1 MNTLSTLLLRQF
13 KYQLLLLVLVSAVI
27 NVLMLAPTIY
37 MLQIFDRVMISKSE
51 VTLLVIS
58 LIVIGFYGVQGFGE
72 YLRNR
77 ITSAVSIRIDQVLS
91 PPIVAALMTDK
102 LSISRRNPLQ
112 AFSDLA
118 SVRQW
123 LTGSGLHGFLDGPWT
138 PIYLAVMF
146 MLHPALGWLAVVFL
160 CFLALLTWLSS
171 RLSRDLSDASI
182 EEERDLNAFIHSKL
196 RNAEVLEAHG
206 MVPQLKRR
214 WWKRQVQ
221 FLLTQA
227 KAEDIEERMTA
238 TTKQVRYLLNSLA
251 IAAGAI
257 LAIEGEITMG
267 AMIAAGLLMGRT
279 TAPLDALMSGWKG
292 FHMARS
298 ALSRLESLLE
308 DNRPWQQAHALPD
321 FSGGIRLKGIHAS
334 ALAADDEP
342 EKVILRDL
350 NLTLPQGKVTVV
362 MGPSGAGKSTLG
374 KLLVGI
380 WPQYSGDLFLGV
392 HALKDLNR
400 AALGREVGYV
410 PQQVELFRG
419 TVAENISR
427 LGAPDSD
434 RVIRAAMAV
443 GIHDFILRLPNG
455 YDTVIGE
462 QGGHLSGGQRQR
474 IALARALYG
483 DPKLLVLDE
492 PNASLDEAGEQAL
505 LRAVRAASDAGATV
519 VLISHRPTVLA
530 IAEYVVLLKKGERLF
545 EGTRE
550 AFQNNLQRQ
559 LQTQPLGNK

>member
-1 MNTLSTLLLRQF
+1 MNDLSRLLLRQF
-13 KYQLLLLVLVSAVI
+13 RGQLLLLVVVSAVI

-51 VTLLVIS
+51 ITLLVIS
-58 LIVIGFYGVQGFGE
+58 LIVIGFYAVQGFGE

-102 LSISRRNPLQ
+102 LSASRRNPLQ

-118 SVRQW
+118 SLRQW
-123 LTGSGLHGFLDGPWT
+123 LTGSGLHGFLDGHWT

-146 MLHPALGWLAVVFL
+146 MLHPFLGWLAISFL
-160 CFLALLTWLSS
+160 VFLALLTWFSS

-182 EEERDLNAFIHSKL
+182 EEERELNAFIHSKL

-221 FLLTQA
+221 FLITQA
-227 KAEDIEERMTA
+227 SAEDIEERMTA

-298 ALSRLESLLE
+298 ALERLQSLLE
-308 DNRPWQQAHALPD
+308 DNKPWQQGTAQPN
-321 FSGGIRLKGIHAS
+321 FSGGIRLKGVNAFAPAS
-334 ALAADDEP
+334 ESEQP
-342 EKVILRDL
+342 KHILRQLDL
-350 NLTLPQGKVTVV
+350 SLPEGQITVV

-380 WPQYSGDLFLGV
+380 WPNHTGEVYLGM
-392 HALKDLNR
+392 HPLNDLNR
-400 AALGREVGYV
+400 AALGTNLGYV

-419 TVAENISR
+419 TVAENIAR
-427 LGAPDSD
+427 LGPPNSEQ
-434 RVIRAAMAV
+434 VIAAATAV
-443 GIHDFILRLPNG
+443 GIHDFILRLPKG
-455 YDTVIGE
+455 YDTIIGE
-462 QGGHLSGGQRQR
+462 QGG
-474 IALARALYG
+474 A
-483 DPKLLVLDE
+483 P
-492 PNASLDEAGEQAL
+492 
-505 LRAVRAASDAGATV
+505 LRRAASTHCFGQSTLREPTAAGA
-519 VLISHRPTVLA
+519 R
-530 IAEYVVLLKKGERLF
+530 
-545 EGTRE
+545 
-550 AFQNNLQRQ
+550 
-559 LQTQPLGNK
+559 

>member
-1 MNTLSTLLLRQF
+1 MNDLSRLLLRQF
-13 KYQLLLLVLVSAVI
+13 RGQLLLLVVVSAVI

-51 VTLLVIS
+51 ITLLVIS
-58 LIVIGFYGVQGFGE
+58 LIVIGFYAVQGFGE

-102 LSISRRNPLQ
+102 LSASRRNPLQ

-118 SVRQW
+118 SLRQW

-146 MLHPALGWLAVVFL
+146 MLHPLLGWLAISFL
-160 CFLALLTWLSS
+160 VFLALLTWFSS

-182 EEERDLNAFIHSKL
+182 EEERELNAFIHSKL

-221 FLLTQA
+221 FLITQA
-227 KAEDIEERMTA
+227 RAEDVEERMTA

-298 ALSRLESLLE
+298 ALERLQSLLE
-308 DNRPWQQAHALPD
+308 DNKPWQQGTAQPN
-321 FSGGIRLKGIHAS
+321 FSGGIRLKGVNAFAPAS
-334 ALAADDEP
+334 ETAEP
-342 EKVILRDL
+342 KHILRQLDL
-350 NLTLPQGKVTVV
+350 SLPEGQITVV

-380 WPQYSGDLFLGV
+380 WPNHTGEVYLGM
-392 HALKDLNR
+392 HPLNDLNR
-400 AALGREVGYV
+400 AALGTTLGYV

-419 TVAENISR
+419 TVAENIAR
-427 LGAPDSD
+427 LGPPNSEQ
-434 RVIRAAMAV
+434 VIAAATAV
-443 GIHDFILRLPNG
+443 GIHDFILRLPKG
-455 YDTVIGE
+455 YDTIIGE

-483 DPKLLVLDE
+483 NPKLLVLDE
-492 PNASLDEAGEQAL
+492 PNASLDEAGELAL
-505 LRAVRAASDAGATV
+505 LKAVRSARESGATV
-519 VLISHRPTVLA
+519 VLISHRPSVLS
-530 IAEYVVLLKKGERLF
+530 IAQYVVLLKKGERLF

-559 LQTQPLGNK
+559 IQAPPEGNA

>member
-1 MNTLSTLLLRQF
+1 MNDLSRLLLRQF
-13 KYQLLLLVLVSAVI
+13 RGQLLLLVVVSAVI

-51 VTLLVIS
+51 ITLLVIS
-58 LIVIGFYGVQGFGE
+58 LIVIGFYAVQGFGE

-102 LSISRRNPLQ
+102 LSASRRNPLQ

-118 SVRQW
+118 SLRQW
-123 LTGSGLHGFLDGPWT
+123 LTGSGLNGFLDGPWT

-146 MLHPALGWLAVVFL
+146 MLHPFLGWLAISFL
-160 CFLALLTWLSS
+160 VFLALLTWFSS
-171 RLSRDLSDASI
+171 QLSRDLSDASI
-182 EEERDLNAFIHSKL
+182 EEERELNAFIHSKL

-221 FLLTQA
+221 FLITQA
-227 KAEDIEERMTA
+227 CAEDIEERMTA

-298 ALSRLESLLE
+298 ALERLQSLLE
-308 DNRPWQQAHALPD
+308 DNKPWQQGTAQPN
-321 FSGGIRLKGIHAS
+321 FSGGIRLKGVNAFAPAS
-334 ALAADDEP
+334 ESEQP
-342 EKVILRDL
+342 KHILRQLDL
-350 NLTLPQGKVTVV
+350 SLPEGQITVV

-380 WPQYSGDLFLGV
+380 WPNHTGEVYLGM
-392 HALKDLNR
+392 HPLNDLNR
-400 AALGREVGYV
+400 AALGTTLGYV

-419 TVAENISR
+419 TVAENIAR
-427 LGAPDSD
+427 LGPPNSQQ
-434 RVIRAAMAV
+434 VIAAATAV
-443 GIHDFILRLPNG
+443 GIHDFILRLPKG
-455 YDTVIGE
+455 YDTIIGE

-483 DPKLLVLDE
+483 NPQLLVLDE
-492 PNASLDEAGEQAL
+492 PNASLDEAGELAL
-505 LRAVRAASDAGATV
+505 LKAVRSASESGATV
-519 VLISHRPTVLA
+519 VLISHRPSVLS
-530 IAEYVVLLKKGERLF
+530 IAQYVVLLKKGERLF

-550 AFQNNLQRQ
+550 AFQINLQRQ
-559 LQTQPLGNK
+559 IQAPPEGNA

>member
-1 MNTLSTLLLRQF
+1 MNDLSRLLLRQF
-13 KYQLLLLVLVSAVI
+13 RGQLLLLVVVSAVI

-51 VTLLVIS
+51 ITLLVIS
-58 LIVIGFYGVQGFGE
+58 LIVIGFYAVQGFGE

-102 LSISRRNPLQ
+102 LSASRRNPLQ

-118 SVRQW
+118 SLRQW

-146 MLHPALGWLAVVFL
+146 MLHPLLGWLAISFL
-160 CFLALLTWLSS
+160 VFLALLTWFSS

-182 EEERDLNAFIHSKL
+182 EEERELNAFIHSKL

-221 FLLTQA
+221 FLITQA
-227 KAEDIEERMTA
+227 RAEDIEERMTA

-298 ALSRLESLLE
+298 ALERLQSLLE
-308 DNRPWQQAHALPD
+308 DNKPWQQGTAQPN
-321 FSGGIRLKGIHAS
+321 FSGGIRLKGVNAFAPAS
-334 ALAADDEP
+334 ESEQP
-342 EKVILRDL
+342 KHILRQLDL
-350 NLTLPQGKVTVV
+350 SLPEGQITVV

-380 WPQYSGDLFLGV
+380 WPNHTGEVYLGM
-392 HALKDLNR
+392 HPLNDLNR
-400 AALGREVGYV
+400 AALGTTLGYV

-419 TVAENISR
+419 TVAENIAR
-427 LGAPDSD
+427 LGPPNSEQ
-434 RVIRAAMAV
+434 VIAAATAV
-443 GIHDFILRLPNG
+443 GIHDFILRLPKG
-455 YDTVIGE
+455 YDTIIGE

-483 DPKLLVLDE
+483 SPQLLVLDE
-492 PNASLDEAGEQAL
+492 PNASLDEAGELAL
-505 LRAVRAASDAGATV
+505 LKAVRSASESGATV
-519 VLISHRPTVLA
+519 VLISHRPSVLS
-530 IAEYVVLLKKGERLF
+530 IAQYVVLLKKGERLF

-559 LQTQPLGNK
+559 IQAPPEGNA

>member
-1 MNTLSTLLLRQF
+1 MNDLSRLLLRQF
-13 KYQLLLLVLVSAVI
+13 RGQLLLLVVVSAVI

-51 VTLLVIS
+51 ITLLVIS
-58 LIVIGFYGVQGFGE
+58 LIVIGFYAVQGFGE

-102 LSISRRNPLQ
+102 LSASRRNPLQ

-118 SVRQW
+118 SLRQW

-146 MLHPALGWLAVVFL
+146 MLHPFLGWLAISFL
-160 CFLALLTWLSS
+160 VFLALLTWFSS
-171 RLSRDLSDASI
+171 QLSRDLSDASI
-182 EEERDLNAFIHSKL
+182 EEERELNAFIHSKL

-221 FLLTQA
+221 FLITQA
-227 KAEDIEERMTA
+227 CAEDIEERMTA

-298 ALSRLESLLE
+298 ALERLQSLLE
-308 DNRPWQQAHALPD
+308 DNKPWQQGTAQPN
-321 FSGGIRLKGIHAS
+321 FSGGIRLKGVNAFAPAS
-334 ALAADDEP
+334 ESEQP
-342 EKVILRDL
+342 KHILRQLDL
-350 NLTLPQGKVTVV
+350 SLPEGQITVV

-380 WPQYSGDLFLGV
+380 WPNHTGEVYLGM
-392 HALKDLNR
+392 HPLNDLNR
-400 AALGREVGYV
+400 AALGTTLGYV

-419 TVAENISR
+419 TVAENIAR
-427 LGAPDSD
+427 LGPPNSQQ
-434 RVIRAAMAV
+434 VIAAATAV
-443 GIHDFILRLPNG
+443 GIHDFILRLPKG
-455 YDTVIGE
+455 YDTIIGE

-483 DPKLLVLDE
+483 NPQLLVLDE
-492 PNASLDEAGEQAL
+492 PNASLDEAGELAL
-505 LRAVRAASDAGATV
+505 LKAVRSASESGATV
-519 VLISHRPTVLA
+519 VLISHRPSVLS
-530 IAEYVVLLKKGERLF
+530 IAQYVVLLKKGERLF

-550 AFQNNLQRQ
+550 AFQINLQRQ
-559 LQTQPLGNK
+559 IQAPPEGNA

>member
-1 MNTLSTLLLRQF
+1 MNDLSRLLLRQF
-13 KYQLLLLVLVSAVI
+13 RGQLLLLMVVSAVI

-51 VTLLVIS
+51 ITLLVIS
-58 LIVIGFYGVQGFGE
+58 LIVIGFYAVQGFGE

-102 LSISRRNPLQ
+102 LSASRRNPLQ

-118 SVRQW
+118 SLRQW

-146 MLHPALGWLAVVFL
+146 MLHPLLGWLAISFL
-160 CFLALLTWLSS
+160 VFLALLTWFSS

-182 EEERDLNAFIHSKL
+182 EEERELNAFIHSKL

-221 FLLTQA
+221 FLITQA
-227 KAEDIEERMTA
+227 RAEDIEERMTA

-298 ALSRLESLLE
+298 ALERLQSLLE
-308 DNRPWQQAHALPD
+308 DNKPWQQGTAQPN
-321 FSGGIRLKGIHAS
+321 FSGGIRLKGVNAFAPSSESEQPKH
-334 ALAADDEP
+334 
-342 EKVILRDL
+342 ILRQLDL
-350 NLTLPQGKVTVV
+350 SLPEGQITVV

-380 WPQYSGDLFLGV
+380 WPNHTGEVYLGM
-392 HALKDLNR
+392 HPLNDLNR
-400 AALGREVGYV
+400 AALGTTLGYV

-419 TVAENISR
+419 TVAENIAR
-427 LGAPDSD
+427 LGPPNSEQ
-434 RVIRAAMAV
+434 VIAAATAV
-443 GIHDFILRLPNG
+443 GIHDFILRLPKG
-455 YDTVIGE
+455 YDTILGE

-483 DPKLLVLDE
+483 NPQLLVLDE
-492 PNASLDEAGEQAL
+492 PNASLDEAGELAL
-505 LRAVRAASDAGATV
+505 LKAVRSASESGATV
-519 VLISHRPTVLA
+519 VLISHRPSVLS
-530 IAEYVVLLKKGERLF
+530 IAQYVVLLKKGERLF

-559 LQTQPLGNK
+559 IQAPPEGNA